1 MRGGSASVRVG
12 YVNVNGLDQMKW
24 TACLKL
30 LHTSFDFLFL
40 AETWFVG
47 HERHVRDR
55 RFVASTPLPSPSL
68 QRTRNGGGIYLLA
81 SASARGRLV
90 GDVRTTPSTVTFHA
104 DASSVSAV
112 YLQPSMSSEDVVAAL
127 GSVAAS
133 HVVLGDVNARLPW
146 LQTQL
151 GRPGPPERVEALSD
165 FARSHGFTTLE
176 ATEPDASPQPGLPAG
191 VVLRKLL
198 TVDHC
203 FVQSGRVADAN
214 FFLLDNPSIG
224 LPTDHAYTLC
234 LHLSA
239 RQPTPSCQ
247 GDAPAAIRFHLGK
260 LSDETVRRDMCA
272 AFDEGTRS
280 LSLLSAAVPVNA
292 AALERRLIALVR
304 SICRRFLGQK
314 RSSTA
319 AGVSRKKVPANRQDP
334 QVSTLLYKSAAAESR
349 ENGDILPSERGR
361 SGGLSALREIS
372 DSLADRYAGRA
383 LVSNEPVDGA
393 GADQSRDELS
403 ESHVVREIRRQ
414 DASKTCGLDGVHM
427 RVIKALLPS
436 CYPKVLGRL
445 FNLCLSSGSTPASWN
460 STDVHMVTKD
470 TNRPR
475 DVDNVRPITLI
486 CMHRKLFERLLLVH
500 FFDKSGWGKLHPTQ
514 AGFRGDYSTL
524 TNAAVVHHLL
534 STGLVRY
541 AAFIDLEKAFD
552 MVDHT
557 RLRAL
562 LVRRGCPGRIRNLI
576 ENLTFRGLR
585 SRVLVNGQSSDWFPR
600 TRGVLQGS
608 PLPPYLFN
616 IYIDELIVRL
626 NDSAVGIPRSLFYAD
641 DGVLLAQ
648 DLPSLRCLADLLTEW
663 SAEAGI
669 AVNVKKCG
677 LVLGRAVALEH
688 ASHPILICGKPL
700 PIVESYTYL
709 GFPVGSNGI
718 DFAGYLSKRISQAT
732 GRASFLRLHSDSW
745 GPAHRLRI
753 YGRYLAPMFEYGAPL
768 IFAWSRQNE
777 ANKKAF
783 RAATVG
789 WKDLIGWIL
798 DCSPDGSAVGANLCG
813 ILEPEIR
820 FPHLHTSFQR
830 LLSLAPADSPLSS
843 CLASRPFLPRAPV
856 GRPFLDSLRDV
867 PEWSSIAR
875 QSRSL
880 PCSRRLLRL
889 HLRRSR
895 RFEVMLSCQSRHLTH
910 LTARS
915 RSTTSLYGADWVFFA
930 PLEHQQNFVR
940 YRMGRFQFGKLC
952 ACGPDVIFRRGHE
965 DCRYLPRPPQLSG
978 TELRRKSEMAKRLG
992 IGVSASFTHLDFL
1005 LNTRQYH
1012 RAGPALAAI
1021 RRALGD
1027 VYSARMQLEND
1038 PTLLEPTESS
1048 VAPRPRDLVPSDGTN

>member
-1 MRGGSASVRVG
+1 
-12 YVNVNGLDQMKW
+12 MKW
-24 TACLKL
+24 AACLKL
-30 LHTSFDFLFL
+30 LNTTFDFLFL

-47 HERHVRDR
+47 HERHMRDR
-55 RFVASTPLPSPSL
+55 RFVASTPLPPPSI

-81 SASARGRLV
+81 SATARGRLV
-90 GDVRTTPSTVTFHA
+90 GDIWTTPSTITFHVN
-104 DASSVSAV
+104 SLSVSAV
-112 YLQPSMSSEDVVAAL
+112 YLQPSMCREDVTAAL
-127 GSVAAS
+127 DSVATS
-133 HVVLGDVNARLPW
+133 HIVLGDINTRLPW

-151 GRPGPPERVEALSD
+151 GRPGPPERVGALSD
-165 FARSHGFTTLE
+165 FARLHGFATLE
-176 ATEPDASPQPGLPAG
+176 ASESDGAPPPGLPAR
-191 VVLRKLL
+191 VVLRKSL
-198 TVDHC
+198 TLDHC
-203 FVQSGRVADAN
+203 FVKSGQVAGARLL
-214 FFLLDNPSIG
+214 LLDNKSIG
-224 LPTDHAYTLC
+224 LPTDHAYTLH
-234 LHLSA
+234 LHLSVLHSA
-239 RQPTPSCQ
+239 PSCQ

-260 LSDETVRRDMCA
+260 LFDEAVRRDMCA
-272 AFDEGTRS
+272 AFDEGARS
-280 LSLLSAAVPVNA
+280 RGLLSAALADA
-292 AALERRLIALVR
+292 ATLERRLIALIQ

-314 RSSTA
+314 KSSTT
-319 AGVSRKKVPANRQDP
+319 AGANRKKAPADRQDP
-334 QVSTLLYKSAAAESR
+334 QVSTLLYKSAAVESR

-361 SGGLSALREIS
+361 SAGLSALREIR
-372 DSLADRYAGRA
+372 DSLAERYAGRA
-383 LVSNEPVDGA
+383 LLSDESAHGIGVTL
-393 GADQSRDELS
+393 DQSRDALS
-403 ESHVVREIRRQ
+403 ESHVAKEIRRQ

-436 CYPKVLGRL
+436 CYPKVLCRL
-445 FNLCLSSGSTPASWN
+445 FNLCLASGTTPATWN

-500 FFDKSGWGKLHPTQ
+500 FFDKSGWAKLHPTQ

-557 RLRAL
+557 SLRTL
-562 LVRRGCPGRIRNLI
+562 LVRRGCPGRIRGLI
-576 ENLTFRGLR
+576 ESLTFRGLR
-585 SRVLVNGQSSDWFPR
+585 SRVLVNGHSSDWFPR

-608 PLPPYLFN
+608 PLSPYLFN

-626 NDSAVGIPRSLFYAD
+626 NDAATGIPHSLFYAD

-648 DLPSLRCLADLLTEW
+648 DLPSLHRLADLLTAW

-677 LVLGRAVALEH
+677 LVLGRGVAPELVSDP
-688 ASHPILICGKPL
+688 ALICGKPL

-709 GFPVGSNGI
+709 GFPVRSNGI
-718 DFAGYLSKRISQAT
+718 DFLAYLSNRLAQAN
-732 GRASFLRLHSDSW
+732 GRASFLRLHSDDW
-745 GPAHRLRI
+745 GPTHRLRI

-777 ANKKAF
+777 ANKRAF

-789 WKDLIGWIL
+789 WKDLVGWIL
-798 DCSPDGSAVGANLCG
+798 DCSPEGSAAGANLCG

-820 FPHLHTSFQR
+820 FRHLHISFQQQ
-830 LLSLAPADSPLSS
+830 LSLSPADSPLNS
-843 CLASRPFLPRAPV
+843 CLASRPFLPRAPA
-856 GRPFLDSLRDV
+856 GRPFLDSLRDA

-875 QSRSL
+875 QGRSQS
-880 PCSRRLLRL
+880 CSRRLLRL

-895 RFEVMLSCQSRHLTH
+895 RVEVMLSCQSRHLTR

-915 RSTTSLYGADWVFFA
+915 RSTTSLYGADCIFLA
-930 PLEHQQNFVR
+930 PLEHQQNLVR
-940 YRMGRFQFGKLC
+940 YRMGRFQLGKLC
-952 ACGPDVIFRRGHE
+952 VCGPNVWFRRGHE

-978 TELRRKSEMAKRLG
+978 AERRRKTVMAKRLG
-992 IGVSASFTHLDFL
+992 IGVSARFTDLDFL

-1012 RAGPALAAI
+1012 RAGRALAAI
-1021 RRALGD
+1021 RATLTAM
-1027 VYSARMQLEND
+1027 YAERMQLAED
-1038 PTLLEPTESS
+1038 TAVVEPVEAFET
-1048 VAPRPRDLVPSDGTN
+1048 PRPRDLTPFHDME